1 MAKGA
6 QKVEFYFYLDGK
18 DQIRKVDV
26 RKHQSFYMF
35 LVEKMQEIGELHMQW
50 KKDKKPPQDTPCL
63 YLEPASWVDLKA
75 SIGGDFRQVQVQIGL
90 KDFYVLVRENRVK

>member
-1 MAKGA
+1 MAKKV

-26 RKHQSFYMF
+26 KKHQSFYIF
-35 LVEKMQEIGELHMQW
+35 LVEKMQEVGNLHLDW
-50 KKDKKPPQDTPCL
+50 KGNDKKPQDTPCL

-75 SIGGDFRQVQVQIGL
+75 SIGGEFRQVQVNIGL
-90 KDFYVLVRENRVK
+90 KDFYVLVRENRIK